1 MTANFL
7 TPLLRAISQCALL
20 ILIGFGCRHA
30 GFAQADVQGLSRFV
44 GRLALPGL
52 LFRSMAT
59 LDVSAVD
66 WRLVATLCLAK
77 LTLFI
82 GTIVTCYASSAAER
96 SLARGL
102 RQPLVQTGGESGR
115 ERDRSGSGGSGE
127 VSANPPAA
135 AGSRAWCRRAGLSA
149 LFCTQSNDF
158 ALGLPLFRGP
168 LEESN
173 LAPLYPWTPMPSHA
187 FARAVAPPETRAT
200 AAAEAI
206 WQNDFDSTVFCA
218 APFQLAVLN
227 PLAFMLLETS
237 VDVHGLDADSR
248 ARICL
253 VLRKVL
259 RSPVVL
265 AVALGLLTKLVL
277 LVIGHGAELPCVA
290 LDVFGSLSKA
300 FTATALITL

>member
-1 MTANFL
+1 
-7 TPLLRAISQCALL
+7 
-20 ILIGFGCRHA
+20 
-30 GFAQADVQGLSRFV
+30 
-44 GRLALPGL
+44 
-52 LFRSMAT
+52 
-59 LDVSAVD
+59 
-66 WRLVATLCLAK
+66 
-77 LTLFI
+77 
-82 GTIVTCYASSAAER
+82 
-96 SLARGL
+96 
-102 RQPLVQTGGESGR
+102 
-115 ERDRSGSGGSGE
+115 
-127 VSANPPAA
+127 
-135 AGSRAWCRRAGLSA
+135 
-149 LFCTQSNDF
+149 
-158 ALGLPLFRGP
+158 
-168 LEESN
+168 
-173 LAPLYPWTPMPSHA
+173 MPSHA

-248 ARICL
+248 PSARASRARICL